1 MKEFN
6 DKVVVI
12 TGGATGIGFS
22 FAKRF
27 GTAGA
32 KVVIAGRRQ
41 DKLDAAVTRPGSTRV
56 WKPPASHA
64 MSVTMHR

>member
-1 MKEFN
+1 MREFK

-27 GTAGA
+27 GGDGA
-32 KVVIAGRRQ
+32 KVVIAGLRENRLQ
-41 DKLDAAVTRPGSTRV
+41 EAV
-56 WKPPASHA
+56 ANL
-64 MSVTMHR
+64 